1 MRRLLRALLIAALLT
16 TSACSTAGGM
26 YTEGDPVNGDFSVWK
41 TAGAVLLGVVT
52 MGAIAGAAYAGAQD
66 SHPTYTTT
74 YVTPSYSYSGTRQYL
89 VNGTLVTCSGSGVVT
104 CY

>member
-1 MRRLLRALLIAALLT
+1 MRRLLKALLIAALLT

-66 SHPTYTTT
+66 SHPTY
-74 YVTPSYSYSGTRQYL
+74 VTPSYSYSGTRQYL
-89 VNGTLVTCSGSGVVT
+89 VNGTLVTCFGSGVVT